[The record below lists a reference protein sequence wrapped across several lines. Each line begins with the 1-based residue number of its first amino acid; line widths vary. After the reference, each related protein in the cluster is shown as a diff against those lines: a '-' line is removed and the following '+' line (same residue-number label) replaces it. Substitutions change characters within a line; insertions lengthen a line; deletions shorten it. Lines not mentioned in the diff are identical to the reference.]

1 MAAATIRALG
11 ENLSDALAQVRGAD
25 GVRIL
30 RWALRELPLDG
41 GTVLAI
47 AERLADLEEQPTQH

>member
-1 MAAATIRALG
+1 MAAATISAIG
-11 ENLSDALAQVRGAD
+11 ENLSDALQQIRGAN

-41 GTVLAI
+41 GTALAI
-47 AERLADLEEQPTQH
+47 AGRLADLEDQARQH